1 MFTSMFFLVGFSFY
15 PDFSEI
21 FMKIYCNLF
30 LRSLVP
36 CSVLHLHYFAV
47 FEFNM
52 IKDFMF
58 ILKE

>member
-47 FEFNM
+47 FEFNV